1 MYWKK
6 NCPQNLKIQTW
17 TWLEFD
23 EFEELIILSEKREEI
38 MNQLWQALQK
48 LNTYKTFSL
57 ELDHIAEIF
66 FSWLIDW
73 KYGMNKCG

>member
-1 MYWKK
+1 
-6 NCPQNLKIQTW
+6 
-17 TWLEFD
+17 
-23 EFEELIILSEKREEI
+23 

-66 FSWLIDW
+66 FSWLIVW